1 MSIIPNNNNDVDIE
15 VELSINDKN
24 VPLNDFS
31 ERIISRTIYGMISA
45 LKRVPAGEAE
55 TEKIE
60 IIIKRKKN

>member
-1 MSIIPNNNNDVDIE
+1 MSAIKNNNDTDID

-31 ERIISRTIYGMISA
+31 ERIVSRTIYGMISA
-45 LKRVPAGEAE
+45 LKRIPPSENE

-60 IIIKRKKN
+60 IIIKRRKN

>member
-1 MSIIPNNNNDVDIE
+1 MSIIKKNGDTDIE

-31 ERIISRTIYGMISA
+31 ERIISRTLYGMISA
-45 LKRVPAGEAE
+45 LKTAPANESE

-60 IIIKRKKN
+60 IIIKKRRN